1 MLPTHFYNFN
11 KKQFRHFLCSK
22 NIERFEQKKMPK
34 NAVFFSCEK
43 CDFSCSK
50 KSNWE
55 KHVMTRKHQIR
66 TFSNE
71 KMPKNAAAYMC
82 SNCDKAYSSRSSLW
96 YHKKRCIIQIH
107 DISGIVL
114 EDVPTDLLPYASNE
128 IIDAQDVNNLDV
140 KEMFMEVLQENKE
153 LRKTIQTMIPKMGNT
168 TNHIT
173 NKINMNIFLNQEC
186 KDALNIM
193 DFVESLQIQ
202 MEDLTHTGRAG
213 FVDGITNIFIRG
225 LRELELHK
233 RPIHCSDLKR
243 EVMYVKDNDIWE
255 KETENKDKLKKAIH
269 SVKRSNIQQINSWV
283 EENPECLAT
292 DNTKNEDYMQIVH
305 HSLGGSGNQQDK
317 NIHKIIKNVAKEVYL
332 QKDGDID

>member
-1 MLPTHFYNFN
+1 
-11 KKQFRHFLCSK
+11 
-22 NIERFEQKKMPK
+22 MPK
-34 NAVFFSCEK
+34 NAVFFQCKK

-50 KSNWE
+50 KSNWD
-55 KHVMTRKHQIR
+55 KHLATRKHQIR
-66 TFSNE
+66 TLSNE
-71 KMPKNAAAYMC
+71 KMPKNAASYMC
-82 SNCDKAYSSRSSLW
+82 SICDKIYSSRSSLW
-96 YHKKRCIIQIH
+96 YHKKKCMEQTH
-107 DISGIVL
+107 DISSGLVG
-114 EDVPTDLLPYASNE
+114 TTNE
-128 IIDAQDVNNLDV
+128 IILPFTSSEMTDVNNLDV

-193 DFVESLQIQ
+193 DFVESLKIQ
-202 MEDLTHTGRAG
+202 MKDLTHTGRAG

-283 EENPECLAT
+283 EENPECLVT

>member
-1 MLPTHFYNFN
+1 
-11 KKQFRHFLCSK
+11 
-22 NIERFEQKKMPK
+22 
-34 NAVFFSCEK
+34 
-43 CDFSCSK
+43 
-50 KSNWE
+50 
-55 KHVMTRKHQIR
+55 
-66 TFSNE
+66 
-71 KMPKNAAAYMC
+71 MPKNAASYMC
-82 SNCDKAYSSRSSLW
+82 TNCDKNYSSRSSLW
-96 YHKKRCIIQIH
+96 YHKKKCNEQIN
-107 DISGIVL
+107 DISCGLVEETNEII
-114 EDVPTDLLPYASNE
+114 LPFTSNE
-128 IIDAQDVNNLDV
+128 IIDVNNLDV

-173 NKINMNIFLNQEC
+173 NKINMNIFLNHEC

-193 DFVESLQIQ
+193 DFVESLKIQ
-202 MEDLTHTGRAG
+202 MEDLTHTGKVG

-243 EVMYVKDNDIWE
+243 EVLYVKDNDNWE

-269 SVKRSNIQQINSWV
+269 SIKRSNIQQINSWV

>member
-1 MLPTHFYNFN
+1 
-11 KKQFRHFLCSK
+11 
-22 NIERFEQKKMPK
+22 MPK
-34 NAVFFSCEK
+34 NAVFFQCKK

-50 KSNWE
+50 KSNWD
-55 KHVMTRKHQIR
+55 KHLATRKHQIR
-66 TFSNE
+66 TLSNE
-71 KMPKNAAAYMC
+71 KMPKNAASYMC
-82 SNCDKAYSSRSSLW
+82 SICDKIYSSRSSLW
-96 YHKKRCIIQIH
+96 YHKKKCMEQTY
-107 DISGIVL
+107 DISSGLVG
-114 EDVPTDLLPYASNE
+114 TTNE
-128 IIDAQDVNNLDV
+128 IILPFTSSEMTDVNNLDV

-193 DFVESLQIQ
+193 DFVESLKIQ
-202 MEDLTHTGRAG
+202 MKDLTHTGRAG

-283 EENPECLAT
+283 EENPECLVT